1 MKYNVVLETFEGPF
15 DLLFHLI
22 EKNEVDI
29 YDIPIAQI
37 TDQYIDYLE
46 TMKVLDLEITS
57 EFLVMAATL
66 LEIKSKMLL
75 PDKNKGEQLEIEEE
89 DPRQELIRR
98 LIEYKK
104 YKDAAES
111 LKIKEEIQSKV
122 FFKPQEELEQFSYKE
137 EQLVLEG
144 IKLIDLVS
152 AFNKVIKKKNLDVK
166 EKIDIKEIKRDEI
179 TIEESMEKIKR
190 QINVRK
196 EVKFDELFEEDKT
209 RTSIVITFLA
219 ILELIKLKVI
229 TLKQEKNFGDIIIM
243 LKST

>member
-75 PDKNKGEQLEIEEE
+75 PEKNKGEQLEIEEE

-104 YKDAAES
+104 YKDAAEN
-111 LKIKEEIQSKV
+111 LKIKEEIQSRV

-152 AFNKVIKKKNLDVK
+152 AFNKVIKKKNLNVK
-166 EKIDIKEIKRDEI
+166 EKINIKEIKRDEV

-190 QINVRK
+190 YINARK
-196 EVKFDELFEEDKT
+196 KVKFDELFEEDKT
-209 RTSIVITFLA
+209 RTSIVVTFLA